1 METLEILI
9 EENKR
14 ISKEIDTLI
23 LQTKITIIGIEI
35 LNQNK

>member
-1 METLEILI
+1 METLELLI

-35 LNQNK
+35 LNN